1 MVQARVEMIRVL
13 IVAGLHDIM
22 QVLQM
27 EIELE
32 SDIQVIGGVEFK
44 GGAIEDIINKHP
56 DVVLVD
62 TDLPGEGGIG
72 AARELK
78 EAAPNIPV
86 IILSLNGD
94 RNIRREASDVG
105 AAALVLK
112 ATNLSTLLNAI
123 RQAAS
128 QAHD

>member
-1 MVQARVEMIRVL
+1 MIRVL
-13 IVAGLHDIM
+13 IVGGLPDIM

-32 SDIQVIGGVEFK
+32 SDIQVIGGVESK
-44 GGAIEDIINKHP
+44 DGAIGDIIKKHP

-62 TDLPGEGGIG
+62 TDLPGKGGIA

-78 EAAPNIPV
+78 EAAPNIPI
-86 IILSLNGD
+86 IILSLNDD
-94 RNIRREASDVG
+94 RNIRREAREVG
-105 AAALVLK
+105 AVAFVLK

-123 RQAAS
+123 RQAAGS
-128 QAHD
+128 DPH